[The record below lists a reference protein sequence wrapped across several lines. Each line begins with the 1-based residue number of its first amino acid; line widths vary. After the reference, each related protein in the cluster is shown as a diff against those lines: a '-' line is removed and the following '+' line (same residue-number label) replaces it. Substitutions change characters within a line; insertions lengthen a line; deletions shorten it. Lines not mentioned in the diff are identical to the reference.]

1 VRFFGAQL
9 RRFLCRHLLT
19 LRRKSPL
26 GLPFG
31 VILEGDTIG
40 RPAAQQASV
49 IDFSGVGLVELG
61 DQRASGV

>member
-1 VRFFGAQL
+1 
-9 RRFLCRHLLT
+9 LCRHLLT